1 MMHRTRPILKKLD
14 LNVKIV
20 EVGQPRKTPNIPESA
35 HIRLYHHKNPTLLE
49 YRAPG
54 SFAYLMHHFSS
65 SFNAISS
72 LCISQKARDQFLSY
86 TQGEENNDDFD
97 VPVISKLCLVVT

>member
-35 HIRLYHHKNPTLLE
+35 HIRLYHHNDPKLFE

-72 LCISQKARDQFLSY
+72 LCMSQKARDQFLSY
-86 TQGEENNDDFD
+86 TRENNDDFD
-97 VPVISKLCLVVT
+97 GPVISKLCLVVT